1 VLRVR
6 APAAIVESE
15 RAMTLSAKTDA
26 AHKLSPHHSLYIR
39 ENVLYIR
46 EGLLLVCVADSHKRG
61 ILRLLTYQ
69 DIQGLDEGGNGRN
82 EDLLDVGNPLVH
94 VML

>member
-1 VLRVR
+1 MLRVR

-69 DIQGLDEGGNGRN
+69 DICIEGLGFRN
-82 EDLLDVGNPLVH
+82 WNLGFRVWV
-94 VML
+94 